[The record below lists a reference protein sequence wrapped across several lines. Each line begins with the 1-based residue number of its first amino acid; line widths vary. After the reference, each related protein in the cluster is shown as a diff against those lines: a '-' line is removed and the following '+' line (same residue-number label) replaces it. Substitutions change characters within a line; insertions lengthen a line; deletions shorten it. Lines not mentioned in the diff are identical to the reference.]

1 MKYQEDERE
10 EYFHESKYAVITVAI
25 LKDPRIT
32 IQQKVLLCFIQ
43 ALSNSKG
50 YCFASNKYLADLIGV
65 KKDSVTK
72 MLQKLEDYGFIG
84 RVVKID
90 KDGMVTFRSIVVFEN
105 PIDKNTLPSHE
116 RGGTLSRD
124 EGYAPAGLVYNIDN
138 NIEDINNNN
147 IMPAKKKKKD
157 FVPPTLDEVKI
168 FFRENGY
175 TEEISMRAFK
185 HYEENDW
192 KDTYNNKVLNW
203 KSKMRNNWFKDQYKI
218 QEVRLKVRTAFGDI
232 VEISK
237 NQYDSAEPGYFKQ
250 I

>member
-1 MKYQEDERE
+1 MNYQPDEKQ
-10 EYFHESKYAVITVAI
+10 EYFHESKYAVITVAM

-32 IQQKVLLCFIQ
+32 LQQKVLLCFIQ

-90 KDGMVTFRSIVVFEN
+90 KEGMVTFRSITVFEN
-105 PIDKNTLPSHE
+105 AIDKTPLPSRE
-116 RGGTLSRD
+116 TGGTLQPEERS
-124 EGYAPAGLVYNIDN
+124 PTAGLVYSIDD
-138 NIEDINNNN
+138 IKEDIINNN
-147 IMPAKKKKKD
+147 IPAKKQKKV
-157 FVPPTLDEVKI
+157 FVPPTEEEVKA
-168 FFRENGY
+168 FFQENKY
-175 TEEISMRAFK
+175 TEEVAIKAFH
-185 HYEENDW
+185 HYAGNDW
-192 KDTYNNKVLNW
+192 CDTYGNKVLNW

-218 QEVRLKVRTAFGDI
+218 QEGKIKVRDMWGGTHLKTQQ
-232 VEISK
+232 EINK
-237 NQYDSAEPGYFKQ
+237 AEPGFFKE

>member
-1 MKYQEDERE
+1 MKYQEDEKQ
-10 EYFHESKYAVITVAI
+10 EYFHESKYAVITVAM

-32 IQQKVLLCFIQ
+32 LQQKVLLCFIQ

-84 RVVKID
+84 RIVKID
-90 KDGMVTFRSIVVFEN
+90 KDGMVTFRSITVFEN
-105 PIDKNTLPSHE
+105 PIDKTPLPSHE
-116 RGGTLSRD
+116 TGGTLQRD
-124 EGYAPAGLVYNIDN
+124 EGYTPVGVVYSIDDIKEDIKDN
-138 NIEDINNNN
+138 NILAK
-147 IMPAKKKKKD
+147 PKKKG
-157 FVPPTLDEVKI
+157 FVPPTLEEVKV

-175 TEEISMRAFK
+175 TEEVAIRAFK

-218 QEVRLKVRTAFGDI
+218 QESKIKVRDTFGSI
-232 VEISK
+232 HFKTQEEI
-237 NQYDSAEPGYFKQ
+237 DRAEPGFLRK

>member
-1 MKYQEDERE
+1 MKYQEDDKQ

-32 IQQKVLLCFIQ
+32 LQQKVLLCFIQ

-90 KDGMVTFRSIVVFEN
+90 KEGMVTFRSITVFEN
-105 PIDKNTLPSHE
+105 PIDKTPLPSHE
-116 RGGTLSRD
+116 MGGTVQQEERYTPV
-124 EGYAPAGLVYNIDN
+124 GVVYNIEDSIEDIKDN
-138 NIEDINNNN
+138 NIK
-147 IMPAKKKKKD
+147 AKSKKKV
-157 FVPPTLDEVKI
+157 FVPPTLDEVKV
-168 FFRENGY
+168 FFRDNGY
-175 TEEISMRAFK
+175 TEDIAIRAFK
-185 HYEENDW
+185 HYEDNDW
-192 KDTYNNKVLNW
+192 KDSYNNKVLNW
-203 KSKMRNNWFKDQYKI
+203 KSKIRNNWFKDQYKI
-218 QEVRLKVRTAFGDI
+218 QESKIKVRDIFGGTHLKTQD
-232 VEISK
+232 EINK
-237 NQYDSAEPGYFKQ
+237 AEPGFFNK

>member
-1 MKYQEDERE
+1 MKYQEDEKQ

-32 IQQKVLLCFIQ
+32 LQQKVLLCFIQ

-90 KDGMVTFRSIVVFEN
+90 KDGMVTFRSITVFEN
-105 PIDKNTLPSHE
+105 PVDKTPLPSHE
-116 RGGTLSRD
+116 MGGTLQQD
-124 EGYAPAGLVYNIDN
+124 EGYTPVGLVYNIDYSK
-138 NIEDINNNN
+138 EDIKNNN
-147 IMPAKKKKKD
+147 ISAKSKKKG
-157 FVPPTLDEVKI
+157 FVPPTEEEVKV
-168 FFRENGY
+168 FFRDNGY
-175 TEEISMRAFK
+175 NEETAIKCYRYYVDLGWTDS
-185 HYEENDW
+185 YG
-192 KDTYNNKVLNW
+192 NKVLNW
-203 KSKMRNNWFKDQYKI
+203 KSKIRNNWFKDQYKI
-218 QEVRLKVRTAFGDI
+218 QESKIKVRDIFGSTHFKTQD
-232 VEISK
+232 EINK
-237 NQYDSAEPGYFKQ
+237 AEPGFFNK

>member
-1 MKYQEDERE
+1 MKYQEEE
-10 EYFHESKYAVITVAI
+10 KQEYFHESKYAVITVAI

-32 IQQKVLLCFIQ
+32 LQQKVLLCFIQ

-90 KDGMVTFRSIVVFEN
+90 KDGMVTFRSITVFEN
-105 PIDKNTLPSHE
+105 PVEKTPLPSRE
-116 RGGTLSRD
+116 MGGTLQQD
-124 EGYAPAGLVYNIDN
+124 EEYTPVGLVYSIDYNKEDIKDN
-138 NIEDINNNN
+138 NIS
-147 IMPAKKKKKD
+147 AKSKKKG
-157 FVPPTLDEVKI
+157 FVPPTEDDVKV

-175 TEEISMRAFK
+175 NEETAIKSYR
-185 HYEENDW
+185 HYVELGWTDS
-192 KDTYNNKVLNW
+192 YGNKVLNW

-218 QEVRLKVRTAFGDI
+218 QESKIKVRDIFGSTHFKTQE
-232 VEISK
+232 EINK
-237 NQYDSAEPGYFKQ
+237 AEKGFFNK